1 VCLVDT
7 TNVLTQLSTIL
18 DLRAR
23 EHSDYLQHQA
33 VKFFAI
39 VSISRSGRFIALDSP
54 YAPETSDSLILLEQL
69 KTGYPLRSFLEQGFP
84 LVDESTESR
93 LIAADRGF
101 LNTDEVLR
109 ELVSLLWDSI
119 SGDESELA
127 NLLQFLAVTDE
138 SSSAPHDINED

>member
-1 VCLVDT
+1 VSSRT
-7 TNVLTQLSTIL
+7 TNVLTQLSTIP

-33 VKFFAI
+33 VKFF
-39 VSISRSGRFIALDSP
+39 VSISRSGRFIALDGP